1 MYRLTPEDSLRGR
14 ALSSTPASPSH
25 RRLETRTKL
34 LDAAIEVF
42 AAEGVQGAAV
52 ETICQ
57 RADFTRGAFY
67 SNFSSKEELFLAVL
81 DRELS
86 QRVDSAEQ
94 KARELAPML
103 KSCGSQITPDEAA
116 SLITEF
122 FLPTAHATAWFI
134 LETEFLLMALRDPE
148 LAPKY
153 HAFITAFTDRLA
165 RMIDI
170 VIRSAGREILV
181 PVGLLRALLSHQYET
196 ALRVT
201 ALAGADA
208 EGGLASLATDMAT
221 LIFALTEPSS

>member
-1 MYRLTPEDSLRGR
+1 MTSAP
-14 ALSSTPASPSH
+14 PSPTS
-25 RRLETRTKL
+25 RRQETRTKL

-81 DRELS
+81 DREMS
-86 QRVDSAEQ
+86 QRVDTAEQ
-94 KARELAPML
+94 KARDLAPLL
-103 KSCGSQITPDEAA
+103 KQRASQVSPNEA
-116 SLITEF
+116 STLITEF
-122 FLPTAHATAWFI
+122 FLPTEHATSWYI
-134 LETEFLLMALRDPE
+134 LETEFLLMALRDPD
-148 LAPKY
+148 LAPEY
-153 HAFITAFTDRLA
+153 HAFITAFTDRLS

-181 PVGLLRALLSHQYET
+181 PVGLLRTLLSQQYES

-221 LIFALTEPSS
+221 LIFALTKPNG